1 MRFAR
6 HWYGRAIASA
16 LQEVQIA
23 PMQEEWSRELR
34 LVFDGPP
41 GRDRPTLIEIEDHS
55 GRAVEVGEWRARAD
69 GYWELVIP
77 IAQR

>member
-1 MRFAR
+1 MR
-6 HWYGRAIASA
+6 
-16 LQEVQIA
+16 
-23 PMQEEWSRELR
+23 EESNADRRELR

-41 GRDRPTLIEIEDHS
+41 GRDRPTLIEIEDHA
-55 GRAVEVGEWRARAD
+55 GRAVEVGEWRARVD